1 MGLADLYWLATGMLM
16 TAVLL
21 GGLILR
27 QREGPARIGIESV
40 LMMAIYATAVAVEVT
55 TGA

>member
-1 MGLADLYWLATGMLM
+1 MLM
-16 TAVLL
+16 TAILL

-40 LMMAIYATAVAVEVT
+40 LLIAIYCCAVAVELF
-55 TGA
+55 AP